1 MFILRDSYV
10 FDVGQNVSLICKIPR
25 ITVPITAEWRKKTD
39 KKIILQQDFLGEKDT
54 ESSSHK
60 RFYLNLEAVS
70 THNSGWYTCEAN
82 SSIGSDKDSIFL
94 NVTSK

>member
-1 MFILRDSYV
+1 MFILRDSTV

-25 ITVPITAEWRKKTD
+25 ITVPITAEWRKETD
-39 KKIILQQDFLGEKDT
+39 KKITLQQRFPSEKDT
-54 ESSSHK
+54 ESLSHK
-60 RFYLNLEAVS
+60 KFYLNLEAVS
-70 THNSGWYTCEAN
+70 FHNSGWYTCEAN

>member
-1 MFILRDSYV
+1 MFILPDSTV

-25 ITVPITAEWRKKTD
+25 ITVPVTAEWRKETD
-39 KKIILQQDFLGEKDT
+39 KKIILQQRFPSEKDT
-54 ESSSHK
+54 ESLSHK
-60 RFYLNLEAVS
+60 KFYLNLEAVS
-70 THNSGWYTCEAN
+70 FHNSGWYTCEAN